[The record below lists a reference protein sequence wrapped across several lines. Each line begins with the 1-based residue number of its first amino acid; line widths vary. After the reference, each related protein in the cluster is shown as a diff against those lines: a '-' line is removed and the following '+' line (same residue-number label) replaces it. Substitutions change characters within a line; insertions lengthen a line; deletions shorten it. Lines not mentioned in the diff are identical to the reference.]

1 MKSKKNEIMEAE
13 QEMMDEI
20 LSAEESGEL
29 SEMAQREEENCDAEA
44 MEAEEMLKREMKML
58 MERYPHLREQMK
70 RGEGL
75 PQWLL
80 AACVKDGASLREA
93 YAEHEMQQAKEEAA
107 QLRRELELLKQ
118 NTAASGKAPVKG
130 AAGNAG
136 EKGKDPFLEGLL
148 SEE

>member
-20 LSAEESGEL
+20 LPAEESGEL
-29 SEMAQREEENCDAEA
+29 SEMAQQEEENCDAEA

-118 NTAASGKAPVKG
+118 NTATSGKAPVKG

-136 EKGKDPFLEGLL
+136 EKEG
-148 SEE
+148 EP

>member
-20 LSAEESGEL
+20 LPAEESGEL
-29 SEMAQREEENCDAEA
+29 SKMAQQEEENCDAEA

-80 AACVKDGASLREA
+80 AACAKDGVSLREA